1 MGLLGLSLSSMI
13 FKYINIF
20 HTCLFREVET
30 ASAMDQSGTKPT
42 ILPSPSSTVDFIYEC
57 FVSLSQPLIR
67 PLIPKEIEK
76 ENSVIVINVKS
87 RETQIQILPQVLL
100 LFL

>member
-1 MGLLGLSLSSMI
+1 M
-13 FKYINIF
+13 
-20 HTCLFREVET
+20 ET

-42 ILPSPSSTVDFIYEC
+42 ILPSPSSTVDFNYEC

-76 ENSVIVINVKS
+76 ENSVIVINVKP
-87 RETQIQILPQVLL
+87 RETQIQIHNITPNSMFPVNNEK
-100 LFL
+100 